1 MPSSL
6 WIRPARCQDGEDRRG
21 WRAETRGIF
30 GGRLRAFADASQA
43 FNADCQRV
51 EGFLDDSVTSGGE
64 LRVRLSQQQAV
75 AQLGQLAL
83 TEVPAQDLCDEATRV
98 VAAELE
104 AEYASLLELSPDRSA
119 FFVRS
124 GVGWPPEQI
133 EKPIS
138 AGAESQAGYTLES
151 REPVIMLDAATEM
164 RFSVSPQVAALGIT
178 SGISTGVGANG
189 GTYGVLSAHT
199 RASRDFSGHDVTFLV
214 AVANVLASSLRRHKA
229 EEEAEKTHRVLSA
242 VIEETSDAIFV
253 KDLDGRFVALNEPA
267 AQVLGLGREQLMGHT
282 LHEIAPRQ
290 TADTMAESDILILAR
305 GTVDTFEEAVQVG
318 DEERVFLTT
327 KGPYRARDGT
337 LLGTFGIA
345 RDITARKAQE
355 QALRA
360 ARDYADRLI
369 ETSNAIVLVLDPD
382 ANIVTFNKAAEE
394 ITGYTRDEVLGRN
407 WDLLLPRDRYPD
419 AWIEYERLI
428 DDGALEHYAN
438 PILTRAGEER
448 MIIWRNS
455 QLHDHD
461 GSLIGTVSFGIDVT
475 DMTAAKAHAEQL
487 ETRLRQAEKLE
498 ALGQLAGGIAHDF
511 NNLLLAIHGY
521 GELALAQL
529 GPNEDGAA
537 ANIRA
542 TIEVSERAAELTG
555 QLLAFGR
562 RQVLNPEV
570 LDLNSVVRETATL
583 LKRLIGEH
591 VETAVFY
598 AEQPVPVSADRGQLA
613 QVITNLALNARD
625 AMPAGGLLTIR
636 VTIAE
641 RPDTGAKRLALLS
654 VSDEGCGIDETV
666 ASRIFEPFFT
676 TKQDTGTGL
685 GLATVYGIVAQSGGE
700 VTLETELGQG
710 STFNVY
716 LPLCSGE
723 LTVSAK
729 PSIPSQTDGTETI
742 LLVEDDPMVR
752 STISALLAIHGYQI
766 LEAATGD
773 EAIHLFETR
782 EHPIPLVI
790 SDLIMRGLDG
800 HQTVQRIRDLEPATK
815 ALYMS
820 GYTDNAAIRRGTLSQ
835 GTSFIQKPFGGDEL
849 AARIRDLLDDNG
861 ASRPAD

>member
-1 MPSSL
+1 
-6 WIRPARCQDGEDRRG
+6 
-21 WRAETRGIF
+21 
-30 GGRLRAFADASQA
+30 
-43 FNADCQRV
+43 V
-51 EGFLDDSVTSGGE
+51 EGFLGDSVASFSE
-64 LRVRLSQQQAV
+64 LRVRLSQQEAV
-75 AQLGQLAL
+75 AGLSQLAL
-83 TEVPAQDLCDEATRV
+83 SEVPTQELCDQATRV

-104 AEYASLLELSPDRSA
+104 ADYASLLELCPDRSA
-119 FFVRS
+119 FLVRS
-124 GVGWPPEQI
+124 SVGWPPALI
-133 EKPIS
+133 EGPIS
-138 AGAESQAGYTLES
+138 AGRLSQAGYTMES
-151 REPVIMLDAATEM
+151 SAPVIMLDAALET
-164 RFSVSPQVAALGIT
+164 RFSVSRQAAALGIT
-178 SGISTGVGANG
+178 SGISTCVGANG
-189 GTYGVLSAHT
+189 GTYGVLSAHV
-199 RASRDFSGHDVTFLV
+199 RASRDFSGDDVTFLV
-214 AVANVLASSLRRHKA
+214 AVANVLASSLRRRRA
-229 EEEAEKTHRVLSA
+229 EEEAEKTHRVLAA
-242 VIEETSDAIFV
+242 VIEGTSDAVFV
-253 KDLDGRFVALNEPA
+253 KDLDGRFVALNGPA
-267 AQVLGLGREQLMGHT
+267 AQVLGLERDQLIGHT
-282 LHEIAPRQ
+282 LHEIASPE
-290 TADTMAESDILILAR
+290 TADTMAESDGLILAR
-305 GTVDTFEEAVQVG
+305 GTVDTFEESVWVD

-355 QALRA
+355 RALRA

-369 ETSNAIVLVLDPD
+369 ETSNAIVLVLDAD
-382 ANIVTFNKAAEE
+382 ANILTFNKAAEE

-407 WDLLLPRDRYPD
+407 WDLFLPRDRYPD
-419 AWIEYERLI
+419 PWIEHEHLV
-428 DDGALEHYAN
+428 DDGTPEHYAN
-438 PILTRAGEER
+438 PILTRSGEER
-448 MIIWRNS
+448 MIIWRNN
-455 QLHDHD
+455 QLRDHN
-461 GSLIGTVSFGIDVT
+461 GSVIGTVSFGIDAT
-475 DMTAAKAHAEQL
+475 DMMAAEAHAVEL

-498 ALGQLAGGIAHDF
+498 ALGQFAGGVAHDF

-521 GELALAQL
+521 GDLALAQL
-529 GPNEDGAA
+529 GPGEDGPA

-542 TIEVSERAAELTG
+542 IIRVSEQAAELTA
-555 QLLAFGR
+555 QVLAFGR

-570 LDLNSVVRETATL
+570 LDLNDVVRETATL
-583 LKRLIGEH
+583 LRRVIGEH

-636 VTIAE
+636 VTIAD
-641 RPDTGAKRLALLS
+641 RPDTDAKPLALLS

-700 VTLETELGQG
+700 VTLETELGHG

-729 PSIPSQTDGTETI
+729 PCIPSQADGTETI

-752 STISALLAIHGYQI
+752 STVSALLALHGYQI

-773 EAIHLFETR
+773 EAIRLFETR

-800 HQTVQRIRDLEPATK
+800 HQTVERIRELEPATK

-820 GYTDNAAIRRGTLSQ
+820 GYTDNAAIRRGPLGHST
-835 GTSFIQKPFGGDEL
+835 GFIQKPFGGDEL
-849 AARIRDLLDDNG
+849 AARIRQLLDT
-861 ASRPAD
+861 S